1 MILILS
7 SRRLMEAEEASE
19 DESMWVTTSL
29 ETLPD
34 ESVVYW
40 TVLVVFL
47 EDMAEDDSAAAA
59 IREPDTAND
68 QDAILQRTLL
78 AVVGLR
84 C

>member
-29 ETLPD
+29 ETFPD

-68 QDAILQRTLL
+68 LDAILCRGLL
-78 AVVGLR
+78 GVLGLR